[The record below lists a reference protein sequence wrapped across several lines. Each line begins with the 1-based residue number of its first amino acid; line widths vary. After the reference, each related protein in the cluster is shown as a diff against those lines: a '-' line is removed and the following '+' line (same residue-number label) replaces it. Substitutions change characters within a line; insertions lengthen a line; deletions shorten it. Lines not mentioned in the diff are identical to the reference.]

1 MKLSTPQLDLRLPEY
16 GDQQWIYALNH
27 DPLWLRFIGNR
38 GVNSLLDA
46 ATYIDNA
53 IKHFETHG
61 YGLFAI
67 EDRLTGK
74 ALGMCGLINRGL
86 FSAPDLG
93 FALVPEGRGKGLAFE
108 ACEAVIQFAREQLE
122 VDYLTAMTHVDNT
135 DSQKLL
141 KRLGFVRQG
150 ELFMP
155 GIRGQQFFWL
165 DMKTPR

>member
-1 MKLSTPQLDLRLPEY
+1 MKLSTSQLDLRQPRH
-16 GDQQWIYALNH
+16 GDESWIYALNH

-38 GVNSLLDA
+38 GVNTLLDA
-46 ATYIDNA
+46 TTYIDNA
-53 IKHFETHG
+53 VKHFDTHG

-93 FALVPEGRGKGLAFE
+93 FALLPEARGKGIGVE
-108 ACEAVIQFAREQLE
+108 ACEAVIAFAREQLC
-122 VDYLTAMTHVDNT
+122 VDYLTAMTHGENH

-141 KRLGFVRQG
+141 RKLGFSRQG
-150 ELFMP
+150 ELFKP

-165 DMKTPR
+165 EMKTPR